1 MLGGGKGGSQAP
13 GRALTMMPRWLP
25 LHGLLLGA
33 ALVLL
38 ACQGSPDDDPT
49 DGTNAIPPPAQ
60 TPVQEE
66 SGVTS
71 EPENE
76 PPVAPS
82 TTSTVRPPAP
92 TGPLSNLRPTIPEG
106 WRSPLIIASE
116 ADAPASTVLSE
127 GGPVYVSWAMSNNG
141 LTAATRFFVDLYLDG
156 VPVERFEA
164 REGLQRG
171 DNRVLQDWS
180 DLLVRARLTPG
191 EHELRVVVD
200 STNLV
205 PESDESDNSYT
216 VTFNWPEGVASVR
229 PPTAPARL
237 PNLAPFTPP
246 GWSSPIRIAGPS
258 GGGALTVEV
267 AYRNEGLSSIGQL
280 VQVYLYVDGIL
291 AAKFRE
297 RDLIAGEGVLTEPW
311 SGLTQVIRLSP
322 GPHTFTL
329 TTDPTDLVL
338 EPNEAD
344 NSFSV
349 QMVWEAS
356 SVPSQTTSADT
367 EPRGP
372 ARYASLTPP
381 GWDGPIVVTA
391 DRGKLTSTAPLPTSG
406 TVYVHWA
413 LRNPGSQNLSQPYTV
428 ELALDG
434 RVVGRWNRLSLD
446 AGAVDFVMDWP
457 LPTSVSPGPHR
468 LALTVRQQ
476 GGAGAE
482 LFPLG
487 QRTFDWT
494 VRTPASMSIRYTD
507 NEIRASLRR
516 LEGLLSSNAAGLG
529 TQSPTAVEDVIAVVD
544 AVYYTLYGV
553 SMADEPLDI
562 HVLSDESYTLWGDI
576 QCQDTLDTI
585 SANVRPSV
593 EESCARLEGFSGFTA
608 QWRGQHHIVAHSE
621 RPPVQVLATLAHELG
636 HFRQAVTNP
645 DLDRE
650 APSHAYRSFREAQ
663 AYAYQVFFFR
673 TLESLTAQDLLVYPL
688 LHGYESYVNQ
698 HLEGWASSIG
708 NSEHS
713 LGRLVLWMALLT
725 DPELRRARTVLLDNR
740 YLTAEAALEVFE
752 YLVSFSAEEV
762 EGYVAKLLQGVQT
775 QLPAVQAVA
784 TSRLISG
791 LPYWNE
797 GSPHLREVGLLLP

>member
-1 MLGGGKGGSQAP
+1 M
-13 GRALTMMPRWLP
+13 
-25 LHGLLLGA
+25 
-33 ALVLL
+33 LL
-38 ACQGSPDDDPT
+38 ACQGSPDVEPT
-49 DGTNAIPPPAQ
+49 EGTNAIPPPAQ
-60 TPVQEE
+60 TPVRED
-66 SGVTS
+66 SGATS
-71 EPENE
+71 EPESD
-76 PPVAPS
+76 PPEETR
-82 TTSTVRPPAP
+82 TTRIENSPVP

-106 WRSPLIIASE
+106 WRSPLVIAFS
-116 ADAPASTVLSE
+116 ADAPSSTILRSN
-127 GGPVYVSWAMSNNG
+127 GPVYVSWAMINDG
-141 LTAATRFFVDLYLDG
+141 LAPATRFFVDLYLDG
-156 VPVERFEA
+156 VPVER
-164 REGLQRG
+164 
-171 DNRVLQDWS
+171 WS
-180 DLLVRARLTPG
+180 AQELVRADDIIVQGWGDLLVRARLTPG

-205 PESDESDNSYT
+205 PESDESDNSHT
-216 VTFNWPEGVASVR
+216 LTFNWPQSLESAR
-229 PPTAPARL
+229 PPTAPSRL

-246 GWSSPIRIAGPS
+246 GWSSPIRIAETS
-258 GGGALTVEV
+258 GSDALTVEV

-297 RDLIAGEGVLTEPW
+297 RDLISGEGVLTPPW
-311 SGLTQVIRLSP
+311 SGLTEVIPLTP
-322 GPHTFTL
+322 GTHTFTL
-329 TTDPTDLVL
+329 TTDPTDLIL
-338 EPNEAD
+338 ETDEGD

-349 QMVWEAS
+349 EMVWEAS
-356 SVPSQTTSADT
+356 AAQSPTTPSETRR
-367 EPRGP
+367 PVG
-372 ARYASLTPP
+372 YAALTPP

-391 DRGKLTSTAPLPTSG
+391 ARGKLTSTDPLPTSG
-406 TVYVHWA
+406 PVYVHWA
-413 LRNPGSQNLSQPYTV
+413 LRNPGGQDLNQPYTV

-434 RVVGRWNRLSLD
+434 RVVGRWNRLSLA

-457 LPTSVSPGPHR
+457 LPTPVSPGPHR
-468 LALTVRQQ
+468 VALTVRQQ
-476 GGAGAE
+476 GGVGAQ

-487 QRTFDWT
+487 QRTFDWS
-494 VRTPASMSIRYTD
+494 VRGAESTPIRYTD
-507 NEIRASLRR
+507 NEIRASLRL
-516 LEGLLSSNAAGLG
+516 LEGLLSSNASALES
-529 TQSPTAVEDVIAVVD
+529 QSPTAIEDVIAVVD
-544 AVYYTLYGV
+544 AVYYTLYRA
-553 SMADEPLDI
+553 SMADEPLEI

-576 QCQDTLDTI
+576 QCQDVRGTI
-585 SANVRPSV
+585 SADFLSSF

-663 AYAYQVFFFR
+663 AYAYQAFFFR

-688 LHGYESYVNQ
+688 LHGYESYVTQ
-698 HLEGWASSIG
+698 HLEGWVSSMG
-708 NSEHS
+708 TSEHAQ
-713 LGRLVLWMALLT
+713 GRLILWMALLT

-752 YLVSFSAEEV
+752 YLVSFSADEV
-762 EGYVAKLLQGVQT
+762 EDYVNRLLQGVQT

-797 GSPHLREVGLLLP
+797 GSPYLREVGLLLP

>member
-1 MLGGGKGGSQAP
+1 MLGGGGEGVRPQVW
-13 GRALTMMPRWLP
+13 ALTMMPRWSP
-25 LHGLLLGA
+25 VKGVLLGA

-38 ACQGSPDDDPT
+38 ACQGSPDAELTPDTPT
-49 DGTNAIPPPAQ
+49 AIPE
-60 TPVQEE
+60 VQDRGAAA
-66 SGVTS
+66 S
-71 EPENE
+71 
-76 PPVAPS
+76 VA
-82 TTSTVRPPAP
+82 TPAP
-92 TGPLSNLRPTIPEG
+92 ETPSPQTRPITLTEKPSAPPGPLSNLRPTIPEG
-106 WRSPLIIASE
+106 WRSPLVIAFS
-116 ADAPASTVLSE
+116 ADAPASTILRSD
-127 GGPVYVSWAMSNNG
+127 GPVYVSWAMINDG
-141 LTAATRFFVDLYLDG
+141 LAPASRFFVDLYLDG
-156 VPVERFEA
+156 VPVERWSAQELVRA
-164 REGLQRG
+164 DDIIVQG
-171 DNRVLQDWS
+171 WS

-205 PESDESDNSYT
+205 SESDESDNSHT
-216 VTFNWPEGVASVR
+216 LTFNWPQGSESAR
-229 PPTAPARL
+229 PPTAPSRL

-246 GWSSPIRIAGPS
+246 GWSSPIRIAEPS
-258 GGGALTVEV
+258 GGEALTVEV

-297 RDLIAGEGVLTEPW
+297 RDLISGEGVLTPPW
-311 SGLTQVIRLSP
+311 SGLTQVIPLTP

-329 TTDPTDLVL
+329 TTDPTDLVQ
-338 EPNEAD
+338 ETDETD
-344 NSFSV
+344 NTFSV

-356 SVPSQTTSADT
+356 AATSTTASPGAT
-367 EPRGP
+367 RP
-372 ARYASLTPP
+372 AGYAALTPP
-381 GWDGPIVVTA
+381 GWDGTIVVTSF
-391 DRGKLTSTAPLPTSG
+391 RGRLASTDPLPTSG
-406 TVYVHWA
+406 PVYVHWA
-413 LRNPGSQNLSQPYTV
+413 LRNPGSQDLNQPYTV

-434 RVVGRWNRLSLD
+434 RVVGRWNRLSLA

-457 LPTSVSPGPHR
+457 LPTPVSPGPHR
-468 LALTVRQQ
+468 MALTVRQQ
-476 GGAGAE
+476 GGVGAQ

-487 QRTFDWT
+487 QRTLDWS
-494 VRTPASMSIRYTD
+494 VRGAESVPLRYTD
-507 NEIRASLRR
+507 NEIRASLRL
-516 LEGLLSSNAAGLG
+516 LEGLLSSNAAALG
-529 TQSPTAVEDVIAVVD
+529 SQSPTAVEDVIAVVD

-562 HVLSDESYTLWGDI
+562 HVLSDENYTLWGDI
-576 QCQDTLDTI
+576 QCQDVRGTI
-585 SANVRPSV
+585 SADVRSSF
-593 EESCARLEGFSGFTA
+593 EESCAKLEGFSGFTA

-621 RPPVQVLATLAHELG
+621 RPPIQVLGTLAHELG

-688 LHGYESYVNQ
+688 LHGYESYVTQ
-698 HLEGWASSIG
+698 HLEGWVSTMSS
-708 NSEHS
+708 SEHS

-752 YLVSFSAEEV
+752 YLVSFSADEV
-762 EGYVAKLLQGVQT
+762 EGYVNRLLQGVQT

-797 GSPHLREVGLLLP
+797 GSPYLREVGLLLP

>member
-1 MLGGGKGGSQAP
+1 M
-13 GRALTMMPRWLP
+13 
-25 LHGLLLGA
+25 
-33 ALVLL
+33 LL
-38 ACQGSPDDDPT
+38 ACQGSRDTEPT
-49 DGTNAIPPPAQ
+49 PVTSTIPPEVKGQSAASSVATPAPETSRPQ
-60 TPVQEE
+60 TVPTTHTE
-66 SGVTS
+66 S
-71 EPENE
+71 
-76 PPVAPS
+76 A
-82 TTSTVRPPAP
+82 PAP

-106 WRSPLIIASE
+106 WRSPLIIAFE
-116 ADAPASTVLSE
+116 ADAPASTVLSAD
-127 GGPVYVSWAMSNNG
+127 GPVYVSWAMINDG
-141 LTAATRFFVDLYLDG
+141 LAPATRFFVDLYLDG
-156 VPVERFEA
+156 VPVERWGAEKLVRA
-164 REGLQRG
+164 DSEIVKG
-171 DNRVLQDWS
+171 WS

-205 PESDESDNSYT
+205 PESDETDNSHT
-216 VTFNWPEGVASVR
+216 ITFTWPQSRLGIVR

-246 GWSSPIRIAGPS
+246 GWSSPIRIAEPIGEES
-258 GGGALTVEV
+258 GGALTVEV

-297 RDLIAGEGVLTEPW
+297 RDLIAGEGVLTPPW
-311 SGLTQVIRLSP
+311 SGLTEVIPISP
-322 GPHTFTL
+322 GRHTFTL

-338 EPNEAD
+338 ETDEAD
-344 NSFSV
+344 NTFSV
-349 QMVWEAS
+349 QMVWAAS
-356 SVPSQTTSADT
+356 GAPSGAESSS
-367 EPRGP
+367 ESRRP
-372 ARYASLTPP
+372 AGYAALSPP
-381 GWDGPIVVTA
+381 GWDGPIV
-391 DRGKLTSTAPLPTSG
+391 LTSARGRLISTDPLPTSG
-406 TVYVHWA
+406 PVYVHWA
-413 LRNPGSQNLSQPYTV
+413 LRNPGGQDLSQPYTV

-434 RVVGRWNRLSLD
+434 RVVGRWNRLSLA

-457 LPTSVSPGPHR
+457 LATPVSPGPHR
-468 LALTVRQQ
+468 MALTVRQQ
-476 GGAGAE
+476 GGAGAQI
-482 LFPLG
+482 FPLG
-487 QRTFDWT
+487 QRTFDWS
-494 VRTPASMSIRYTD
+494 VRTPEPTARRYTD

-516 LEGLLSSNAAGLG
+516 LEGLLSSNAAALG
-529 TQSPTAVEDVIAVVD
+529 TQSPTAVEDMIAVAD
-544 AVYYTLYGV
+544 AVYYSLYGV
-553 SMADEPLDI
+553 SIADEPLDI
-562 HVLSDESYTLWGDI
+562 HVLSDENYTLWSDI
-576 QCQDTLDTI
+576 QCKDTLDTI
-585 SANVRPSV
+585 SADVRSSF
-593 EESCARLEGFSGFTA
+593 EESCERLQGFSGFTA

-621 RPPVQVLATLAHELG
+621 RPPIQVLATLAHELG

-645 DLDRE
+645 SLDRE

-698 HLEGWASSIG
+698 HLENWVSSMSS
-708 NSEHS
+708 SEHS

-752 YLVSFSAEEV
+752 YLVSFSADEV
-762 EGYVAKLLQGVQT
+762 EGYVARLLRGVQT

-797 GSPHLREVGLLLP
+797 GSPYLREVGLLLP